1 MKVKHNM
8 EIGDLVRL
16 SEYGI
21 KRDYNNTLVWEDSR
35 QLGVITAVF
44 LGDYPY
50 RVHWMKSHTR
60 RILVTSHSR
69 KELKYA
75 V

>member
-1 MKVKHNM
+1 MNV
-8 EIGDLVRL
+8 GDLVRL

-21 KRDYNNTLVWEDSR
+21 MREYNSAIVVDDSQ
-35 QLGVITAVF
+35 QLGVITAVW
-44 LGDYPY
+44 LGNYPY

-60 RILVTSHSR
+60 RHLVNSHSR
-69 KELKYA
+69 RELKY

>member
-1 MKVKHNM
+1 MKP
-8 EIGDLVRL
+8 GDLVRL

-21 KRDYNNTLVWEDSR
+21 KRDYNNTLVWEDSQ

-44 LGDYPY
+44 LGNYPY
-50 RVHWMKSHTR
+50 RVHWSKSHSHPN
-60 RILVTSHSR
+60 LVNSHSR
-69 KELKYA
+69 RELKY

>member
-1 MKVKHNM
+1 MNV
-8 EIGDLVRL
+8 GDLVRL

-21 KRDYNNTLVWEDSR
+21 MRDYNSAIVVDDSQ
-35 QLGVITAVF
+35 QLGVITAVW
-44 LGDYPY
+44 LGNYPY

-60 RILVTSHSR
+60 RHLVNSHSR
-69 KELKYA
+69 RELKY

>member
-1 MKVKHNM
+1 MKV
-8 EIGDLVRL
+8 GDLVRL

-21 KRDYNNTLVWEDSR
+21 MRDYNSALVVDDSQ
-35 QLGVITAVF
+35 QLGVITAVW
-44 LGDYPY
+44 LGNYPY

-60 RILVTSHSR
+60 RHLVNSHSR
-69 KELKYA
+69 RELKY

>member
-1 MKVKHNM
+1 MKV
-8 EIGDLVRL
+8 GDLVRL

-21 KRDYNNTLVWEDSR
+21 MRDYNSAIVVDDSQ
-35 QLGVITAVF
+35 QLGVITAVW
-44 LGDYPY
+44 LGNYPY

-60 RILVTSHSR
+60 RHLVNSHSR
-69 KELKYA
+69 RELKY

>member
-1 MKVKHNM
+1 MNV
-8 EIGDLVRL
+8 GDLVRL

-21 KRDYNNTLVWEDSR
+21 MRDYNSAIVVDDSQ
-35 QLGVITAVF
+35 QLGVITAVW
-44 LGDYPY
+44 LGNYPY

-60 RILVTSHSR
+60 RHLVHSHSR
-69 KELKYA
+69 RELKY

>member
-1 MKVKHNM
+1 MRA
-8 EIGDLVRL
+8 GDLVRL

-21 KRDYNNTLVWEDSR
+21 ARDYNLAITHEDPY
-35 QLGVITAVF
+35 QVGVIIKT
-44 LGDYPY
+44 LHSSYPY
-50 RVHWMKSHTR
+50 RVQWMKTNKGQR
-60 RILVTSHSR
+60 CGTFLVNSHSR

>member
-1 MKVKHNM
+1 MKAKHNM
-8 EIGDLVRL
+8 KIGDLVRL

-21 KRDYNNTLVWEDSR
+21 KRDYNNTLVWEDSQ
-35 QLGVITAVF
+35 QLGVITAIN

-50 RVHWMKSHTR
+50 RVHWAKSHMR
-60 RILVTSHSR
+60 HNLVNSHSR